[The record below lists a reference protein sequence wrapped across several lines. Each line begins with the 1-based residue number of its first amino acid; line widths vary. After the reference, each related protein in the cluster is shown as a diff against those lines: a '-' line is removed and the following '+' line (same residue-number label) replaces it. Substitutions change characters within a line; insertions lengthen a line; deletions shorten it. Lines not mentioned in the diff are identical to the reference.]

1 MATHQEEIVQRH
13 GEVRRNHEKRVILED
28 SEEEVE
34 LDVLENDNNDLDTIC
49 DTVHRLLSKNVR

>member
-1 MATHQEEIVQRH
+1 MQRH
-13 GEVRRNHEKRVILED
+13 AEVRRNHDKRVILED

-49 DTVHRLLSKNVR
+49 DTVHRLLSKNVRTCLM